1 MISIEFYTAYVLATT
16 ALILIPGPIV
26 TLTVA
31 NSLDR
36 GLGHGIV
43 TVCGATCGTAVL
55 LSLGF
60 FGMAWVSTVLSEWL
74 TVLRWLGVAYLLLLG
89 FKQWFTAPVQNQDAV
104 EFISSNLTVLMRG
117 FLVAVTN
124 PKTVLFYAAFFPQ
137 FLDFSKPLGPQ
148 LWVLNLTFI
157 VIAFFIGS
165 CYAILAGRLRQWIVR
180 AGRARLRN
188 RLTGVLLITTGAG
201 MAFMQRN

>member
-43 TVCGATCGTAVL
+43 TVCGATCGTTVL

-60 FGMAWVSTVLSEWL
+60 FGMAWVATVLSEWL
-74 TVLRWLGVAYLLLLG
+74 TVLRWLGVAYLILLG
-89 FKQWFTAPVQNQDAV
+89 VKQWFAASGQNQDAV
-104 EFISSNLTVLMRG
+104 EVMNSNLTALMRG

-148 LWVLNLTFI
+148 LWVLNLTFV
-157 VIAFFIGS
+157 VIAFSIDS
-165 CYAILAGRLRQWIVR
+165 CYAILAGRLRQWIAS

-188 RLTGVLLITTGAG
+188 RLTGILLIITGAG

>member
-1 MISIEFYTAYVLATT
+1 MISVEFYIAYILATT
-16 ALILIPGPIV
+16 ALILIPGPNV
-26 TLTVA
+26 SLTVA
-31 NSLDR
+31 NSLAR
-36 GLGHGIV
+36 GFGHGII

-60 FGMAWVSTVLSEWL
+60 FGMAWVSTVLSDWL
-74 TVLRWLGVAYLLLLG
+74 TALRWIGVAYLILLG
-89 FKQWFTAPVQNQDAV
+89 VKQWFTAPVQGQDTV
-104 EFISSNLTVLMRG
+104 EGMSSNLAALMRG

-157 VIAFFIGS
+157 FIAFFIDS
-165 CYAILAGRLRQWIVR
+165 CYAILAGRLRQWIAR
-180 AGRARLRN
+180 AGRARLQN
-188 RLTGVLLITTGAG
+188 RLAGILLIITGTG

>member
-1 MISIEFYTAYVLATT
+1 
-16 ALILIPGPIV
+16 
-26 TLTVA
+26 
-31 NSLDR
+31 
-36 GLGHGIV
+36 
-43 TVCGATCGTAVL
+43 
-55 LSLGF
+55 
-60 FGMAWVSTVLSEWL
+60 MAWVSAVLSEWL
-74 TVLRWLGVAYLLLLG
+74 TVLRWIGVAYLILLG
-89 FKQWFTAPVQNQDAV
+89 VKQWFTASGQNQDAV
-104 EFISSNLTVLMRG
+104 EVMNTNLTALMRG

-157 VIAFFIGS
+157 VIAFSIDS
-165 CYAILAGRLRQWIVR
+165 CYAILAGRLRQWIAR